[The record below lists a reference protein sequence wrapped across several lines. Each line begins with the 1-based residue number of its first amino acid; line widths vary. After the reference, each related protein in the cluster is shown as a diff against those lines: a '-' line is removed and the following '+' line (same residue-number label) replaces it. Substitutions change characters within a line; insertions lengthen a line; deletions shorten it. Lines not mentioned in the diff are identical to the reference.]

1 MPGAGDADRPVRIAG
16 SGVIEGIVESRHGN
30 GDCHGLLQ
38 MWGGITAVLTG
49 ACGGEETTTIHPLAV
64 RVREADGSPVPQVGV
79 RIAQVQGDIEVAT
92 GATDDYGW
100 MASDARFVRQEGID
114 YVVRLDPEPEEGVEV
129 FVSWADPEQGLIV
142 DEVFSADT
150 LPEERRFQPV
160 PAPE

>member
-1 MPGAGDADRPVRIAG
+1 MSVVG
-16 SGVIEGIVESRHGN
+16 SGVVEGRVETQDGN
-30 GDCHGLLQ
+30 RVCNGLLNI
-38 MWGGITAVLTG
+38 WGGVSSGHANT
-49 ACGGEETTTIHPLAV
+49 CGGEETTSIQNLAV
-64 RVREADGSPVPQVGV
+64 RVRGEDERPVAQTGV

-92 GATDDYGW
+92 GATDAYGW
-100 MASDARFVRQEGID
+100 MASDASFVQQDGID